1 MMNIVAGALTIL
13 CIIILLTGIGIAQFG
28 RNVSREEKWVVT
40 VAGVIG
46 LVMCL
51 VAGAG
56 LIVIAINDNTD
67 VQTRSQS
74 IKQNIDD
81 AKVLLD
87 KIESQLNSQ

>member
-13 CIIILLTGIGIAQFG
+13 CIILLLTGIGIAQFG
-28 RNVSREEKWVVT
+28 NNVSREEKWVVT

-56 LIVIAINDNTD
+56 LIVIAINADTD
-67 VQTRSQS
+67 VQRRSQS

-81 AKVLLD
+81 ARVLLD